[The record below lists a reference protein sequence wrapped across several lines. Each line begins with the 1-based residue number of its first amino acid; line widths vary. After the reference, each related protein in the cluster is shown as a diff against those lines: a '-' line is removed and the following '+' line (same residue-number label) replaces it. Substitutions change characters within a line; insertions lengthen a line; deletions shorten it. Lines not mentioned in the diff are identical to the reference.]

1 MKKFIHG
8 LVAILP
14 IIVTITVIE
23 FTWGFKSLFTLD
35 HSKSRLTQISNK
47 TSQSADGVV
56 KNVQGL
62 FNETTKN
69 VSDSISNAVALTGN
83 SFSLNTD
90 NSKSTS
96 SNLTTNVLS
105 AATSSDS
112 SPIPTSP
119 APSYKAPEVK
129 VESYGDIDKQLN
141 TLSNSIYSV
150 LNSLDRNIKEIY
162 TTQNNWV
169 ANQVFNSLTATEL
182 SSKNAKLGSIQSSE
196 PLSYIYGGTG
206 ISQIPLQGQIIVGGT
221 SGYSLANLISGS
233 NVQITQASGEIQ
245 ISASNNFVTG
255 VETSAPRAGQRLLT
269 FYRNGLTDLT
279 TGFTLSSSEL
289 ISVLG
294 YTPLRN
300 TSDSMSGNLG
310 VSGNFSSANATISNS
325 INALTGNFNNTL
337 GVGGAFSAATGR
349 FTTSLN
355 VSGTGSFIS
364 SNSSHV
370 YNGNGAHNLAAAY
383 INMGFSGTSTTFN
396 NAYSMGLFINNLRG
410 LNDQVGNDTSRLR
423 SLEGMSIQY
432 GHYTNTAPNSNP
444 QTSSAIG
451 LAIRPYHYDG
461 VISSSAGIFIAAPS
475 NPTITP
481 AVQNAILSDWDAP
494 SFFQGSITAQDLRAN
509 GQVGMTFTGAATG
522 TTLVQA
528 SNGWFYRTSSS
539 ERYKENIIRNYQPE
553 NLMSFLD
560 ISPIKYDYKNSP
572 AGNTDIVGFSA
583 DDLYNHGF
591 DFLVNLNENGQPE
604 SLRDTSIIAYHHGI
618 LKTLNEK
625 IKKLEETP
633 ITALS
638 QSFESKID
646 SIKET
651 LDSLSVTIEDGKFVI
666 NSDTTISGNLLTNNV
681 SVTGNL
687 KVGTISFDSLENS
700 IEVLGPECDTNDPS
714 SESCTTNKLSL
725 MPNKSGNIEVFGG
738 DIKLLADGTITSTK
752 VEAKSISLDINEGS
766 NSLSQCTKGEMRLV
780 SENNNSYIYVCMES
794 NTWKRA
800 SLESF

>member
-1 MKKFIHG
+1 MKKFLHG

-14 IIVTITVIE
+14 VIVTITVIE
-23 FTWGFKSLFTLD
+23 FTWGFKSLFTVD

-47 TSQSADGVV
+47 SSQSAEGVV

-62 FNETTKN
+62 FNETSKN
-69 VSDSISNAVALTGN
+69 VSESISNAVALTGN
-83 SFSLNTD
+83 SLNLITD
-90 NSKSTS
+90 NSRSSK

-105 AATSSDS
+105 AATSSGS
-112 SPIPTSP
+112 STTTTPTPP
-119 APSYKAPEVK
+119 APTYSAPEVK
-129 VESYGDIDKQLN
+129 VESYSDIEKQLN
-141 TLSNSIYSV
+141 NLSNSIYSV
-150 LNSLDRNIKEIY
+150 LNSLDRNIKDIY

-169 ANQVFNSLTATEL
+169 ANQIFNSLDTNEL
-182 SSKNAKLGSIQSSE
+182 TSKNAKLGSIQTSE

-221 SGYSLANLISGS
+221 SGYSLASLVSGS

-245 ISASNNFVTG
+245 ISASNNFITS
-255 VETSAPRAGQRLLT
+255 VETTTPRAGQRLLS
-269 FYRNGLTDLT
+269 FYRNGLTNLT

-310 VSGNFSSANATISNS
+310 V
-325 INALTGNFNNTL
+325 
-337 GVGGAFSAATGR
+337 GGAFSAATGR
-349 FTTSLN
+349 FTNSLN

-383 INMGFSGTSTTFN
+383 ISMGFSGTSTTFN
-396 NAYSMGLFINNLRG
+396 NAYSMGLFISNLRG
-410 LNDQVGNDTSRLR
+410 SNDQVGNDTSRLR

-432 GHYTNTAPNSNP
+432 GHYINTAPNSNP

-481 AVQNAILSDWDAP
+481 AVQNAIFSDWDAP

-522 TTLVQA
+522 TTIVQA

-539 ERYKENIIRNYQPE
+539 ERYKENIVRNYQPE
-553 NLMSFLD
+553 NLMGFLD

-591 DFLVNLNENGQPE
+591 DSLVNLNENGQPE
-604 SLRDTSIIAYHHGI
+604 SLRDTSIIAFHHGI

-651 LDSLSVTIEDGKFVI
+651 LETLTVTIEDGKFVI

-700 IEVLGPECDTNDPS
+700 IEVLGPECDTNDSS
-714 SESCTTNKLSL
+714 SESCKTNKLSL
-725 MPNKSGNIEVFGG
+725 MPNKSGNVEVFGG

-766 NSLSQCTKGEMRLV
+766 DSLSQCTKGEMRLV